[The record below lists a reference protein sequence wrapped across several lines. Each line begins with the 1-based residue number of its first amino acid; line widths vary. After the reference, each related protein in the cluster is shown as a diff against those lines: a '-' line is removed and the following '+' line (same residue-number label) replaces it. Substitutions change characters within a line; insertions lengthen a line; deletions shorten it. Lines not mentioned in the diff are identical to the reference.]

1 MKTSC
6 KLGDMAEVLPGTL
19 EYLHLMVKVP
29 ILLYYDKFLP
39 FGSYVSR
46 VPVDLVVLLFF
57 YNVTSDYIA

>member
-1 MKTSC
+1 
-6 KLGDMAEVLPGTL
+6 MAEVLPGTL